1 MRRTPMPFILLTLAL
16 LTACQTESAP
26 PIEGPGRTEGTD
38 AAATAAAPRDGTTRA
53 TPSGEFE
60 AWDAGAHAWV
70 TPEAFWLSYAQRNGG
85 LTWGRRATLPPF
97 GEVEERDLMLLE
109 VESGVCLME
118 FWHRRWRRAQD
129 VRRWS
134 PEFNAYGGC
143 PRVFD

>member
-1 MRRTPMPFILLTLAL
+1 MQHTPITLCLLVLAL
-16 LTACQTESAP
+16 LTACQTEPVP
-26 PIEGPGRTEGTD
+26 PKD
-38 AAATAAAPRDGTTRA
+38 AADTPRDGATRTA
-53 TPSGEFE
+53 TNGGLE
-60 AWDAGAHAWV
+60 AWDAGAQAWV
-70 TPEAFWLSYAQRNGG
+70 TPEAFWLSYAERNGG
-85 LTWGRRATLPPF
+85 LTWGRRATLPPY
-97 GEVEERDLMLLE
+97 GDVEERDLMLLE